1 MDEPVSLELERLP
14 RQTLHHAWA
23 PKLGRLIVL
32 SSVGQLWLWAMLEA
46 HLSAKLNRALSGAVF
61 LMGERRS

>member
-1 MDEPVSLELERLP
+1 LDEPVSLELERLP

-32 SSVGQLWLWAMLEA
+32 SSVGQLWLWGTSINLGQP
-46 HLSAKLNRALSGAVF
+46 SWWRP
-61 LMGERRS
+61 